1 MKGHS
6 WFWLTFLTWCLIG
19 TMAAWALI
27 TSSSDMDLK
36 QVAKFD
42 ISINGTTEPNRIQVT
57 SEPLDRSLAEMTQR
71 WEKEGWTPLPKGLD
85 FISTL
90 LDLPPQYARSLDP
103 LAKLAVFQD
112 KGGENFR
119 ILGLL
124 RDGSNERTY
133 QWTVELPKKALR
145 PSDPSRLPFP
155 FKPPTQAADVVSITT
170 GKVDVLGW
178 KERSG
183 IGAEEALSRCC
194 SSQGFDKKEL
204 SRNDGESVFIV
215 QKGPVKL
222 LAVVDRGPQ
231 DGTVALVK
239 LD

>member
-27 TSSSDMDLK
+27 TSSSDGDL
-36 QVAKFD
+36 QLVAKFD

-85 FISTL
+85 FISAL

-103 LAKLAVFQD
+103 LAKLVVFQD
-112 KGGENFR
+112 KGKQKFR
-119 ILGLL
+119 ILGLW
-124 RDGSNERTY
+124 RDEANGRTY
-133 QWTVELPKKALR
+133 QWTAELPKGALH

-155 FKPPTQAADVVSITT
+155 FKPPTRAIDVVSVNT

-178 KERSG
+178 KEGPGKDPERTLG
-183 IGAEEALSRCC
+183 LCC
-194 SSQGFDKKEL
+194 SSQGFDQKPL
-204 SRNDGESVFIV
+204 SRNGQESAFLL
-215 QKGPVKL
+215 QRGSVKL
-222 LAVVDRGPQ
+222 LAVVDPR
-231 DGTVALVK
+231 DRTMALVR
-239 LD
+239 LE